1 MMIVTHE
8 WSAAVT
14 GGSDDIISIM
24 YHRHRHRL
32 SSSLLPEAF
41 VQVHD
46 CLKNS
51 RPPPNFEAVQRL
63 KGMLCRTKKVWQYTP
78 LLLCGACLCR
88 CTWRQPGAHR
98 NCVTAYSGA
107 GAFHSP
113 RLSDQKESGV
123 DAGLKAYPEG
133 AGMQDPRGVSC
144 TG

>member
-46 CLKNS
+46 CLKNPLLS
-51 RPPPNFEAVQRL
+51 MAPNFKDAFD
-63 KGMLCRTKKVWQYTP
+63 
-78 LLLCGACLCR
+78 
-88 CTWRQPGAHR
+88 
-98 NCVTAYSGA
+98 VTIMTIAIVL
-107 GAFHSP
+107 F
-113 RLSDQKESGV
+113 V
-123 DAGLKAYPEG
+123 
-133 AGMQDPRGVSC
+133 
-144 TG
+144 T